1 MDRILARRHA
11 ANILRPLVGDVAG
24 ANTIHSAFMPR
35 SRFFWAR
42 LAFVVCA
49 ILSPLL
55 GHAAKKKQLPA
66 VRWTAG
72 APGCAFER
80 GEDGRYRW
88 TMTENDLAIT
98 LLVDS
103 QELTKSRRRFYH
115 LLGVYVSVTYTGQDK
130 FEFPADVRID
140 FVRHHDVLE
149 GFMDPTELS
158 TKLQNDVDTLVF
170 ETERQIK
177 KNPKITEE
185 KTARLREYEKEAAE
199 FIEFLSTQGL
209 EPNAV
214 TLNPGNPEAH
224 GWVFF
229 ATSNKWIGP
238 WKDREDFILGVWM
251 KDRVWQFPFS
261 LPPTEG
267 DLILRK
273 PPE

>member
-1 MDRILARRHA
+1 ML
-11 ANILRPLVGDVAG
+11 
-24 ANTIHSAFMPR
+24 R
-35 SRFFWAR
+35 SRFWST
-42 LAFVVCA
+42 LAIACCI
-49 ILSPLL
+49 ILSPAL
-55 GHAAKKKQLPA
+55 GHAAKKKQLPS

-72 APGCAFER
+72 APGCTLER
-80 GEDGRYRW
+80 GDDGRYRW
-88 TMTENDLAIT
+88 TLIGDGLTIT
-98 LLVDS
+98 LLLDS

-115 LLGVYVSVTYTGQDK
+115 LLGAYVSVTYTGRDK

-149 GFMDPTELS
+149 GYSDPTELS
-158 TKLQNDVDTLVF
+158 NKLQNDIDTLVF

-177 KNPKITEE
+177 KDPKIADE

-199 FIEFLSTQGL
+199 FIEFLSTQTLDHAG
-209 EPNAV
+209 V

-238 WKDREDFILGVWM
+238 LRPREDFIIGVWM
-251 KDRVWQFPFS
+251 KDKIWQFPIS

-267 DLILRK
+267 DLI
-273 PPE
+273 

>member
-1 MDRILARRHA
+1 M
-11 ANILRPLVGDVAG
+11 LRSCLV
-24 ANTIHSAFMPR
+24 
-35 SRFFWAR
+35 WAK
-42 LAFVVCA
+42 LAFPFCVILSCA
-49 ILSPLL
+49 ILSPTLVY
-55 GHAAKKKQLPA
+55 AAKKKQLPS

-72 APGCAFER
+72 APGCTFER
-80 GEDGRYRW
+80 GDDGRYRW
-88 TMTENDLAIT
+88 TMIGNDLTLT

-115 LLGVYVSVTYTGQDK
+115 LLGVYVSATYTGPGK

-140 FVRHHDVLE
+140 FVRHYDVVE
-149 GFMDPTELS
+149 GYMDPTELS
-158 TKLQNDVDTLVF
+158 NKLQNDVDTQVF

-177 KNPKITEE
+177 KDPKIADE

-199 FIEFLSTQGL
+199 FIEFLSTQNL
-209 EPNAV
+209 EPA

-229 ATSNKWIGP
+229 ATSNKWILP
-238 WKDREDFILGVWM
+238 WKAREDFIFGVWM
-251 KDRVWQFPFS
+251 KDKIWQFPVS

-273 PPE
+273 PAE

>member
-1 MDRILARRHA
+1 MDRILDAVS
-11 ANILRPLVGDVAG
+11 ILHLVNGDVAPTK
-24 ANTIHSAFMPR
+24 TIHSAFMPR
-35 SRFFWAR
+35 SRFFWAK
-42 LAFVVCA
+42 LALAVCA
-49 ILSPLL
+49 ILLPPML
-55 GHAAKKKQLPA
+55 GHAEKKKQLPA

-88 TMTENDLAIT
+88 TMTANDLAFM

-103 QELTKSRRRFYH
+103 QELTKSRRRFCH

-130 FEFPADVRID
+130 FEFPADVRSD
-140 FVRHHDVLE
+140 FFRHHDVLE

-185 KTARLREYEKEAAE
+185 KTARLREDEKEAAE

-209 EPNAV
+209 EPNTE

-229 ATSNKWIGP
+229 ATSNKGVGP
-238 WKDREDFILGVWM
+238 WKEREDFILGIWM
-251 KDRVWQFPFS
+251 IDKVWQFPFS

-267 DLILRK
+267 ELILRK